1 LPKENNNPKFAKSYI
16 FDMKN
21 EIENR
26 IRALNKE
33 ESEAA
38 EINPII
44 VEELK
49 KMLDQYNPLVKIF
62 RHARDLLEEHKGI
75 DISIRIIGA
84 YKGDTIQYEMPHTEE
99 LAMLIVGDLNVEK
112 YKRDII
118 ISTKNK
124 ILQRINIY
132 HPAYMALQYPLLFPY
147 GERGFQLGINY
158 NETSYNKTKKG
169 KRSTVTPHEYYKYHM
184 HFRLDQSNPF
194 LCYGRLSKQAIVDA
208 CAIEDEDRLMYI
220 DRNQDKLRAEYLQGI
235 FDAVEEGLTHG
246 EQIGKIILLPSSHIR
261 SKRYMIQN

>member
-38 EINPII
+38 DINPII

-158 NETSYNKTKKG
+158 NETSYNKTKRG
-169 KRSTVTPHEYYKYHM
+169 K
-184 HFRLDQSNPF
+184 D
-194 LCYGRLSKQAIVDA
+194 
-208 CAIEDEDRLMYI
+208 
-220 DRNQDKLRAEYLQGI
+220 LQ
-235 FDAVEEGLTHG
+235 
-246 EQIGKIILLPSSHIR
+246 
-261 SKRYMIQN
+261 